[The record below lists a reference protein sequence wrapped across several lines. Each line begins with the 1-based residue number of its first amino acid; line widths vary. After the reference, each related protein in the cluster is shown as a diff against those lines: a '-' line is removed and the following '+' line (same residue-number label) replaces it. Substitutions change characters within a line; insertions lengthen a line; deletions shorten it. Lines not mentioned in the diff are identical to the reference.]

1 MKLKPNAALLFLL
14 LFCAKTFSQTSDSKQ
29 QIIQHLENY
38 FALDRENIHLHLNK
52 DIFLSEENI
61 WFKGYAYNRR
71 ELLPF
76 YSTSNVFVALYNQ
89 SGTLINQ
96 QLVYANMGAFEGVFK
111 DLKMLPSG
119 NYYIQTFT
127 NWMNNFTEDESS
139 VYPIKIINAK
149 QPNFFDTSII
159 NISSAIIE
167 IHPEGGT
174 LLNGVTN
181 TVGIKLIDKFNN
193 PIGNLIVE
201 LRDSKEQ
208 VISEIALNSNGMAK
222 FIYIPNSNTFSLN
235 AKVNDK
241 TIKQNLPAPV
251 VVGISIEVNNYALNN
266 KALVKIKTN
275 ATTFANLKSKK
286 LFLVVHQDQR
296 ASIFD
301 INLDPNTFDQD
312 LVFSTENMAEG
323 VNFVRIIDENMNEL
337 GNRAI
342 LKTAVASEKFNL
354 EKNVNNQGIMQL
366 QGTSTASNAHLS
378 VSIVP
383 INSIATENSASLTAT
398 FLGNSYL
405 NEPIKNL
412 EYYNTN
418 PSIAKRFELDLIL
431 LNQSKPKY
439 NWNTIIDKAPTPEH
453 EFDMGLTVK
462 GKILS
467 NPVKNPEAY
476 NVRLRSFF
484 HQLLVQSPIS
494 DVGDFEFKNLLLYD
508 STTVDLG
515 LFKNIESDPLKFKCA
530 AKIVNGKRDFKFS
543 FKGYNLSDVDQSPNT
558 IIEDIPGFFEGTV
571 QLDAV
576 KIQGNKN
583 ELKRGSS
590 IENRNLRGYKVPE
603 TASTNVLYYIGING
617 FNVVDSASKA
627 SITGRVRTS
636 ISGGA
641 TIPVVYI
648 DNIQI
653 FDFMI
658 LQTMLLD
665 ELDEIYMNPNAIV
678 SSVRNN
684 QGIIRMYRKI
694 PKMSISKTNLQ
705 SLVLLEGYANPTNFK
720 NADYSSASSEG
731 FVKYGVINWTPTLLT
746 DEKNTFLIEVPNY
759 NQKTVKVI
767 IEGFTYDGK
776 LISETQII
784 DL

>member
-286 LFLVVHQDQR
+286 FLLYTK
-296 ASIFD
+296 I
-301 INLDPNTFDQD
+301 
-312 LVFSTENMAEG
+312 
-323 VNFVRIIDENMNEL
+323 
-337 GNRAI
+337 
-342 LKTAVASEKFNL
+342 K
-354 EKNVNNQGIMQL
+354 
-366 QGTSTASNAHLS
+366 
-378 VSIVP
+378 
-383 INSIATENSASLTAT
+383 
-398 FLGNSYL
+398 
-405 NEPIKNL
+405 EP
-412 EYYNTN
+412 
-418 PSIAKRFELDLIL
+418 RFLIL
-431 LNQSKPKY
+431 
-439 NWNTIIDKAPTPEH
+439 T
-453 EFDMGLTVK
+453 
-462 GKILS
+462 
-467 NPVKNPEAY
+467 
-476 NVRLRSFF
+476 
-484 HQLLVQSPIS
+484 
-494 DVGDFEFKNLLLYD
+494 
-508 STTVDLG
+508 
-515 LFKNIESDPLKFKCA
+515 
-530 AKIVNGKRDFKFS
+530 
-543 FKGYNLSDVDQSPNT
+543 
-558 IIEDIPGFFEGTV
+558 
-571 QLDAV
+571 
-576 KIQGNKN
+576 
-583 ELKRGSS
+583 
-590 IENRNLRGYKVPE
+590 
-603 TASTNVLYYIGING
+603 
-617 FNVVDSASKA
+617 
-627 SITGRVRTS
+627 
-636 ISGGA
+636 
-641 TIPVVYI
+641 
-648 DNIQI
+648 
-653 FDFMI
+653 
-658 LQTMLLD
+658 
-665 ELDEIYMNPNAIV
+665 
-678 SSVRNN
+678 
-684 QGIIRMYRKI
+684 
-694 PKMSISKTNLQ
+694 
-705 SLVLLEGYANPTNFK
+705 
-720 NADYSSASSEG
+720 
-731 FVKYGVINWTPTLLT
+731 
-746 DEKNTFLIEVPNY
+746 
-759 NQKTVKVI
+759 
-767 IEGFTYDGK
+767 
-776 LISETQII
+776 
-784 DL
+784 